1 VQIDRDMLMSGFIEP
16 IPDLSPVI
24 PSVEEIPSI
33 DPEVSPY
40 ETNIISFYKT
50 WDIFGAFS
58 NFSPHSIHM
67 PDENGDYFTWPTV
80 EHYYQVCLLFIL
92 HVKFLVAMDSD
103 SIITCQHV
111 FHFFYNHVTSSFGL
125 YIGS

>member
-1 VQIDRDMLMSGFIEP
+1 MVQIDRDMLMSGFIQP

-24 PSVEEIPSI
+24 PSVDEMPSV

-50 WDIFGAFS
+50 WDTFGAFS
-58 NFSPHSIHM
+58 NFSPHPIHM

-80 EHYYQVCLLFIL
+80 EHYYQVYFSL
-92 HVKFLVAMDSD
+92 
-103 SIITCQHV
+103 T
-111 FHFFYNHVTSSFGL
+111 FYYFCVL
-125 YIGS
+125 